1 MRMLKKT
8 GAALLC
14 ICMILTL
21 AMTLTGK
28 VRAEET
34 TAQSQTEKGQD
45 TASDRVGKSSEDKT
59 SDEAELFPE
68 NTENDGTDKGNGGG
82 INTLAQI
89 LLSVG
94 DGQETPVFKAGE
106 ETSLAINIMNKG
118 NQDAMNVQISPVV
131 ENVNDWPFDMSRL
144 NYDKSIGTV
153 KAGEQLSAVWGND
166 DGGKLVV
173 REDVTGQS
181 YKLVFQITYDDGQ
194 KAYKTIKY
202 VFVKTEAA
210 PKENEDPNKGGSES
224 GSDEENE
231 QQGAGGKGE
240 NGGESAGGTD
250 AGTGDSGME
259 AGGVYNSDPIVS
271 GGSGSTS
278 DGSVPRVI
286 VTGFDTNPKEVK
298 AGSDF
303 KLTIHLKN
311 TSKKT
316 AVSNMLFDFQA
327 PASGTDAAA
336 EAPAFLPTSGSSSVY
351 LDKIAANGTKDISIE
366 LNARADL
373 VQKPY
378 SIEMSMKYEDKSATQ
393 FEGNSSLAIP
403 IKQEPRFEFSEIQV
417 APDMVSVG
425 EEANITSNIY
435 NLGRVKLYN
444 VKIKF
449 EGDAIEGQEQFIG
462 NLDSGATGMI
472 DGIVTAMA
480 EAYDESNCK
489 LIMTYEDDAGNVSTV
504 EQPFTMTVAPPADM
518 TDLTM
523 TDIPEEQ
530 SGLAFPVILLAI
542 AVIAVAAAVAV
553 VVFVK
558 RRKKKMI
565 AAEEEEL
572 MDEVDRLTEDE
583 HQQS

>member
-1 MRMLKKT
+1 MKLIKKS
-8 GAALLC
+8 GAVLLC
-14 ICMILTL
+14 ICMVMTL
-21 AMTLTGK
+21 AMTLPGRA
-28 VRAEET
+28 RAEET
-34 TAQSQTEKGQD
+34 AAQPQAESGQD
-45 TASDRVGKSSEDKT
+45 TASGG
-59 SDEAELFPE
+59 SDQPAADSGNE
-68 NTENDGTDKGNGGG
+68 NADQAIRIS

-106 ETSLAINIMNKG
+106 ETSLSINIMNKG
-118 NQDAMNVQISPVV
+118 NQDAQNVQISPVV

-144 NYDKSIGTV
+144 NYDKSVGTV

-181 YKLVFQITYDDGQ
+181 YKLVFRITYDDGQ
-194 KAYKTIKY
+194 KAYETTKY

-210 PKENEDPNKGGSES
+210 PQKGNEQNNDQGDSGNES
-224 GSDEENE
+224 GQENQPQGSGGGDET
-231 QQGAGGKGE
+231 
-240 NGGESAGGTD
+240 GGEAAGGTD
-250 AGTGDSGME
+250 AGGWDAGME

-271 GGSGSTS
+271 GGSGSTT

-286 VTGFDTNPKEVK
+286 VTGFDTNPKDVK

-303 KLTIHLKN
+303 KLTVHLKN

-351 LDKIAANGTKDISIE
+351 LDKIAADGTKDISIE

-403 IKQEPRFEFSEIQV
+403 VKQEPRFEFSEIQV
-417 APDMVSVG
+417 APDTVSVG
-425 EEANITSNIY
+425 EEANITSNLY

-444 VKIKF
+444 VKVKF

-472 DGIVTAMA
+472 DGIVTAVA
-480 EAYDESNCK
+480 EAYDEFNCK

-504 EQPFTMTVAPPADM
+504 EQPFTMTVIPAADM
-518 TDLTM
+518 TDMTM

-530 SGLAFPVILLAI
+530 SDPSIPVILLVI
-542 AVIAVAAAVAV
+542 VIVIAAAAVITV
-553 VVFVK
+553 VVIR
-558 RRKKKMI
+558 RRKKKLI

-583 HQQS
+583 HQQP

>member
-1 MRMLKKT
+1 MRLFKKA

-21 AMTLTGK
+21 AMTLPE
-28 VRAEET
+28 RASAEET
-34 TAQSQTEKGQD
+34 SVQPQAESGQD
-45 TASDRVGKSSEDKT
+45 TASGGADQVS
-59 SDEAELFPE
+59 
-68 NTENDGTDKGNGGG
+68 TDTGNGSGDQGNGGNA
-82 INTLAQI
+82 NTLAQI

-118 NQDAMNVQISPVV
+118 NQDAQNVQISPVV

-144 NYDKSIGTV
+144 NYDKSVGTV

-181 YKLVFQITYDDGQ
+181 YKLVFRITYDDGQ
-194 KAYKTIKY
+194 KAYETTKY

-210 PKENEDPNKGGSES
+210 PQKGNEQNNDQGDSGNES
-224 GSDEENE
+224 GQEN
-231 QQGAGGKGE
+231 QPQGF
-240 NGGESAGGTD
+240 GGEDETGGEAAGGTD
-250 AGTGDSGME
+250 AGGWDAGME
-259 AGGVYNSDPIVS
+259 AGGVYNSDPVMS
-271 GGSGSTS
+271 GGSGSAA

-286 VTGFDTNPKEVK
+286 VTGFDTNPKDVK

-303 KLTIHLKN
+303 KLTVHLKN

-351 LDKIAANGTKDISIE
+351 LDKIAADGTKDISIE

-417 APDMVSVG
+417 APDTVSVG
-425 EEANITSNIY
+425 EEANITSNLY

-444 VKIKF
+444 VKVKF

-472 DGIVTAMA
+472 DGIVTAVA

-504 EQPFTMTVAPPADM
+504 EQPFTMTVIPAADM
-518 TDLTM
+518 TDMTM

-530 SGLAFPVILLAI
+530 SGPAFPVLLLVI
-542 AVIAVAAAVAV
+542 AVIVVAAAVVAV
-553 VVFVK
+553 VLIK

-583 HQQS
+583 HQQP

>member
-1 MRMLKKT
+1 MKLIKKS
-8 GAALLC
+8 GAAVLC
-14 ICMILTL
+14 ICMVMTL
-21 AMTLTGK
+21 AMTLPGR

-34 TAQSQTEKGQD
+34 AGQPQAESGQD
-45 TASDRVGKSSEDKT
+45 TASGG
-59 SDEAELFPE
+59 SDQPAADSG
-68 NTENDGTDKGNGGG
+68 NGNADQGNGGAA
-82 INTLAQI
+82 NTLAQI

-106 ETSLAINIMNKG
+106 ETSLSINIMNKG
-118 NQDAMNVQISPVV
+118 NQDAQNVQISPVV

-144 NYDKSIGTV
+144 NYDKSVGTV

-181 YKLVFQITYDDGQ
+181 YKLVFRITYDDGQ
-194 KAYKTIKY
+194 KAYETTKY

-210 PKENEDPNKGGSES
+210 PQKGNEQNNDQGDSSNES
-224 GSDEENE
+224 GQEN
-231 QQGAGGKGE
+231 QSGSGGGDE
-240 NGGESAGGTD
+240 NGGEAAGGTD
-250 AGTGDSGME
+250 AGGWDAGME

-271 GGSGSTS
+271 GGSGSTT

-286 VTGFDTNPKEVK
+286 VTGFDTNPKNVK

-303 KLTIHLKN
+303 KLTVHLKN

-351 LDKIAANGTKDISIE
+351 LDKIAADGTKDISIE

-393 FEGNSSLAIP
+393 FEGSSSLAIP

-417 APDMVSVG
+417 APDTVSVG
-425 EEANITSNIY
+425 EEANITSNLY

-444 VKIKF
+444 VKVKF

-504 EQPFTMTVAPPADM
+504 EQPFTMTVIPAADM
-518 TDLTM
+518 TDMTM

-530 SGLAFPVILLAI
+530 SGPSIPVILLVI
-542 AVIAVAAAVAV
+542 VIVIAVAAIITV
-553 VVFVK
+553 VVIR
-558 RRKKKMI
+558 RRKKKLI

-583 HQQS
+583 HQQP